1 MVVLCTSVY
10 FLRCKRGKA
19 RVGNTLA
26 KKEISTVSNKT
37 DTKKSGFV
45 WTTKKKIA
53 AAVIGV
59 GVLALIVFLVLV
71 IVFDLGPLRE
81 IPRTDE
87 EARVVGQSAGYDVY
101 YDEIR
106 YLTLTYRAELDARY
120 GKYDTLSVNQ
130 KAEYESELNALVLG
144 EIKSNYA
151 ILALCDEYGI
161 RTDSKDVKT
170 HVKEAIEDL
179 VDEIGGRDK
188 YEAWLVENNLTDALL
203 RFIYK
208 VDYLESLLLE
218 ELTVSGQVVEFT
230 PANIDSFVDFV
241 MNEDVY
247 AKVIHLYY
255 PRQHDLY
262 TQRGSSMETE
272 VNAAIKALNGAKNDD
287 ERYNVMKSLIG
298 TSPYVYGYSVEGL
311 GSYITYGQMHEN
323 YENAAFAL
331 DDYGVSE
338 IIELE
343 EGCYV
348 IMRLPKEREEVARKA
363 YELVEYYR
371 YAVLKQLKDAK
382 QDNITFNGND
392 YFDGIKLVDIK

>member
-1 MVVLCTSVY
+1 MS
-10 FLRCKRGKA
+10 
-19 RVGNTLA
+19 
-26 KKEISTVSNKT
+26 KKEISTISNKT

-53 AAVIGV
+53 AAVIGA

-120 GKYDTLSVNQ
+120 GKYDTLTAIQ
-130 KAEYESELNALVLG
+130 KAEYESELNALVFG

-188 YEAWLVENNLTDALL
+188 YEAWLVENNLTDAVL

-311 GSYITYGQMHEN
+311 GSYITYGQMHRKSSN
-323 YENAAFAL
+323 T
-331 DDYGVSE
+331 STTQ
-338 IIELE
+338 II
-343 EGCYV
+343 
-348 IMRLPKEREEVARKA
+348 
-363 YELVEYYR
+363 
-371 YAVLKQLKDAK
+371 
-382 QDNITFNGND
+382 
-392 YFDGIKLVDIK
+392 